1 MLSSG
6 QAKRALSGSELC
18 GLFLIDGSRMGG
30 VQCEKKDS
38 IVQEGDASEEIE
50 IRVARDNEVNRT

>member
-1 MLSSG
+1 
-6 QAKRALSGSELC
+6 
-18 GLFLIDGSRMGG
+18 MGG